1 MGMRLEGVVNQCR
14 HEEVVGHRGPSKY
27 PPAFGIGLHVD
38 DSPGVAMEGE
48 AHGFRVVVVSP
59 EDERWTGRVL
69 EAVDAILQSRP
80 APAGVEGA
88 AASRTRAGGFAIAH
102 R

>member
-1 MGMRLEGVVNQCR
+1 MGVRLEGVVNQDR
-14 HEEVVGHRGPSKY
+14 HEEVVGRRGPSKY

-59 EDERWTGRVL
+59 DDERWAGRVL

-80 APAGVEGA
+80 APAGVEA
-88 AASRTRAGGFAIAH
+88 PAASGAYAGGFAITH